1 MGAFFFF
8 FLGVR
13 YAIARDTIDGFFGFS
28 AAFVFFV
35 AVEVDRNADRHAEA
49 AADDD
54 DRAGGA
60 ARGAADRLAE
70 TSTDPT
76 DRSTTLRS
84 TTKSPGADPGAA
96 GVRPGIDGARG
107 YPAGPVQLPQHR

>member
-28 AAFVFFV
+28 AAFVFV
-35 AVEVDRNADRHAEA
+35 AVEVDRHADRHAEA

-60 ARGAADRLAE
+60 ARGGADRRAE
-70 TSTDPT
+70 TSTEPT
-76 DRSTTLRS
+76 DLYTLRS
-84 TTKSPGADPGAA
+84 PEK
-96 GVRPGIDGARG
+96 
-107 YPAGPVQLPQHR
+107 